1 MRFQLGGLVV
11 PFEDAGH
18 HVYTKKKKLKCP
30 VWVTR
35 WQLGINQLQHIESLE
50 LLLMMIIAITF
61 NKSNIIIIIIIIII
75 INITNF
81 TAIPISV

>member
-1 MRFQLGGLVV
+1 MGNQMT
-11 PFEDAGH
+11 AGH
-18 HVYTKKKKLKCP
+18 QSAATH
-30 VWVTR
+30 WVI
-35 WQLGINQLQHIESLE
+35 GIA
-50 LLLMMIIAITF
+50 MMIIAITF

>member
-1 MRFQLGGLVV
+1 
-11 PFEDAGH
+11 
-18 HVYTKKKKLKCP
+18 
-30 VWVTR
+30 
-35 WQLGINQLQHIESLE
+35 
-50 LLLMMIIAITF
+50 MMIIAITF